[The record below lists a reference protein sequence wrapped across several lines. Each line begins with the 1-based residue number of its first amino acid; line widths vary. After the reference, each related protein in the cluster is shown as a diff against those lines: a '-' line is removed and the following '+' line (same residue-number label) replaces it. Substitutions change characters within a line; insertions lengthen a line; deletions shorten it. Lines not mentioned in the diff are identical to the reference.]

1 MARRSAS
8 LYPLISPYVS
18 QAVARRSA
26 SLRFDLCSKV
36 TRSTYLLPYCARR
49 QVVVHTVMLTAT
61 KANTH
66 THTKANTHNAN
77 PNAKPGPNPVALA
90 LLEGGSADLNPT
102 LTQTR

>member
-36 TRSTYLLPYCARR
+36 TRSTYLLTV